1 MLKKILYVLVLS
13 IVGISF
19 VLISRFVFLRT
30 PISPQE
36 NASHE
41 VYEVALVL
49 ALEDKNKNEE
59 THLHEQKVTLR
70 LLSGEYKGQEI
81 RTTHHFSGVP
91 GLDLDIQKGDKVVL
105 YIESKQGEL
114 ENIYISDMYRIDWT
128 LAIIIL
134 FVLLLLIIGGWKGF
148 KSLIALGIT
157 ILSIFEILIPSI
169 VIGYNPLLVTIFIST
184 FVTIF
189 TMLMIADFSTKSIAA
204 TLGTISGVVVA
215 GFLAIGVGYLTHL
228 TGISSEES
236 RAILL
241 SPTLSVD
248 LKGLLF
254 AGILIGAIGAI
265 MDVSMSIS
273 SSIHEIYKANP
284 KSNLKSLFSSGMNV
298 GRDIMGT
305 MSNTLILAYT
315 GGALPLLFMYSAYKV
330 SFMKILNLEL
340 ITTEILRAVVGSI
353 GLIMSVPL
361 TSFIAALLIILFVS
375 KMHTLDVKTT
385 IE

>member
-1 MLKKILYVLVLS
+1 MRKKILYVFILS
-13 IVGISF
+13 VVGVSF
-19 VLISRFVFLRT
+19 VLVSRFVFLRT
-30 PISPQE
+30 PSTSYE

-49 ALEDKNKNEE
+49 ALEEKNVNEE
-59 THLHEQKVTLR
+59 THLHEQKVSLR
-70 LLSGEYKGQEI
+70 ILSGQYKGQEI
-81 RTTHHFSGVP
+81 RTTQHYSGVP
-91 GLDLDIQKGDKVVL
+91 GLDLEIQKGDKVVL
-105 YIESKQGEL
+105 YLETYKDEL
-114 ENIYISDMYRIDWT
+114 EDIYISDMYRLDWT
-128 LAIIIL
+128 LAIVIL
-134 FVLLLLIIGGWKGF
+134 FVLLLLIVGGWKGF

-169 VIGYNPLLVTIFIST
+169 VLGYNPLLVTIIISS

-189 TMLMIADFSTKSIAA
+189 TMLMIADFSTKSVAA
-204 TLGTISGVVVA
+204 TLGTVSGVIIA

-228 TGISSEES
+228 TGVSSEES
-236 RAILL
+236 RSILL

-273 SSIHEIYKANP
+273 SSIHEIFKANP
-284 KSNLKSLFSSGMNV
+284 NSTIKSLFTSGMNV

-340 ITTEILRAVVGSI
+340 ITTEILRAIVGSI

-361 TSFIAALLIILFVS
+361 TSLIASTLLILFLS
-375 KMHTLDVKTT
+375 KRCTLDAHEI

>member
-30 PISPQE
+30 PTSPQE

-49 ALEDKNKNEE
+49 ELEDKNKNEE

-361 TSFIAALLIILFVS
+361 TSFIASLLLILFVS

>member
-1 MLKKILYVLVLS
+1 MLKKILYVFVLS

-30 PISPQE
+30 PTSPQE

-59 THLHEQKVTLR
+59 THLQEQKVTLR

-105 YIESKQGEL
+105 YIESQNGEL
-114 ENIYISDMYRIDWT
+114 ENIYISDMYRMDWT
-128 LAIIIL
+128 FAIVML
-134 FVLLLLIIGGWKGF
+134 FVLLLLLIGGWKGF
-148 KSLIALGIT
+148 KSLIALGFT

-169 VIGYNPLLVTIFIST
+169 VIGYNPLLVTIFISA

-189 TMLMIADFSTKSIAA
+189 TMLMIADFSTKSVAA
-204 TLGTISGVVVA
+204 TLGTISGVIVA

-284 KSNLKSLFSSGMNV
+284 KSNLKSLFTSGMNV

-361 TSFIAALLIILFVS
+361 TSFIASLLLILFVT
-375 KMHTLDVKTT
+375 KRHTLDTKTI

>member
-1 MLKKILYVLVLS
+1 
-13 IVGISF
+13 
-19 VLISRFVFLRT
+19 
-30 PISPQE
+30 
-36 NASHE
+36 
-41 VYEVALVL
+41 
-49 ALEDKNKNEE
+49 
-59 THLHEQKVTLR
+59 
-70 LLSGEYKGQEI
+70 
-81 RTTHHFSGVP
+81 
-91 GLDLDIQKGDKVVL
+91 
-105 YIESKQGEL
+105 
-114 ENIYISDMYRIDWT
+114 
-128 LAIIIL
+128 
-134 FVLLLLIIGGWKGF
+134 
-148 KSLIALGIT
+148 
-157 ILSIFEILIPSI
+157 
-169 VIGYNPLLVTIFIST
+169 
-184 FVTIF
+184 
-189 TMLMIADFSTKSIAA
+189 MIADFSTKSIAA

-361 TSFIAALLIILFVS
+361 TSFIASLLLILFVS